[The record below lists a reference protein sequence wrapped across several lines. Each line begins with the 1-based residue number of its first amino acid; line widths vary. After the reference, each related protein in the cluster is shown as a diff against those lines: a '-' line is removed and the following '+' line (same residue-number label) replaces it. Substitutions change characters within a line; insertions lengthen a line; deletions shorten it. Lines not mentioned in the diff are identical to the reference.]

1 MLFNEAVAGRF
12 TDMTPD
18 EIQRAASLIENE
30 TDANARALLL
40 AALVSEE
47 FRARGFE
54 PVIVG
59 GSAIEFYTDGAYMSG
74 DVDVCFAGTRIPT
87 PVDIATVMGQLPAI
101 EHIGVRTW
109 KAFDVYLDVM
119 LALNRHGDTPNV
131 ALRTP
136 LGQVVVL
143 SVEEVLV
150 ERVFSARCWTGLNA
164 NDEDCARKLMAAILR
179 GHISCNWE
187 AAVRIAAGPAY
198 RCADELAK
206 MKLEVEADLASG
218 AV

>member
-1 MLFNEAVAGRF
+1 MK
-12 TDMTPD
+12 
-18 EIQRAASLIENE
+18 QAASLIESE
-30 TDANARALLL
+30 TDATAKALLL

-74 DVDVCFAGTRIPT
+74 DVDVCFAGAKIPT
-87 PVDIATVMGQLPAI
+87 PFDVAGVMGTLPCV
-101 EHIGVRTW
+101 EHPGIRTW
-109 KAFDVYLDVM
+109 KAFDIYLDVM
-119 LALNRHGDTPNV
+119 RELNRHGDTPNV

-150 ERVFSARCWTGLNA
+150 ERVFSARCWTGMNA
-164 NDEDCARKLMAAILR
+164 HDEDCAKKLMIAILR

-187 AAVRIAAGPAY
+187 AAARIAEGPAY
-198 RCADELAK
+198 GCAEELAK
-206 MKLEVEADLASG
+206 MRAEVEAKLASG
-218 AV
+218 AD

>member
-1 MLFNEAVAGRF
+1 
-12 TDMTPD
+12 MTA
-18 EIQRAASLIENE
+18 EEMKQAASLIEHE
-30 TDANARALLL
+30 TDANSKALLV
-40 AALVSEE
+40 AAIVSEE

-74 DVDVCFAGTRIPT
+74 DVDVCFAGSKIPT
-87 PVDIATVMGQLPAI
+87 PVDIASVMGVLPGV
-101 EHIGVRTW
+101 EHIGIRTW
-109 KAFDVYLDVM
+109 KAFDVFLDMM

-150 ERVFSARCWTGLNA
+150 ERVFSARCWTGFNM
-164 NDEDCARKLMAAILR
+164 NDEDCAKKLMAAILR
-179 GHISCNWE
+179 GRISCNWE
-187 AAVRIAAGPAY
+187 AATKIAGGPAY
-198 RCADELAK
+198 RCAEELTK
-206 MKLEVEADLASG
+206 MKLEVEAELASG
-218 AV
+218 AA